1 MAPIRQ
7 CPVTYSA
14 KKVFTPTTMRKQC
27 SVMTISLNITLCF
40 KNVFMNSKNL
50 IFMFVCGGL
59 IYGKTKVV
67 LQNKGKRFSLHAQ
80 DYFVKILF
88 CR

>member
-1 MAPIRQ
+1 
-7 CPVTYSA
+7 
-14 KKVFTPTTMRKQC
+14 
-27 SVMTISLNITLCF
+27 
-40 KNVFMNSKNL
+40 
-50 IFMFVCGGL
+50 MFVCGGL